1 MLPTQGSG
9 ADLPSAPFGPE
20 VMEIDKGPM
29 EESDGDLAIGPNPLP
44 DWRVPYHDCLICEVL
59 LMDKTE
65 A

>member
-1 MLPTQGSG
+1 
-9 ADLPSAPFGPE
+9 
-20 VMEIDKGPM
+20 MEIDKGPM